1 MLRNSSV
8 LHLQW
13 RENFLNACPVIYI
26 SDSSMLMQ
34 ETVISFEE
42 VMQTK
47 LKIKLFISRFSTQS
61 WQLSIWQSRLAF
73 QAKYFFSNSWFVVDL
88 VFFVGYL
95 KCFAFGYMIE
105 RISSAIMLEFLLCKN
120 RESIFSLTLSDS
132 AQVITKN
139 DLQQILIFLDTKQN
153 LTIKISWETATF
165 PVKSVS
171 ALSHAFGSRTLIVHT
186 TEFTRWDANCYF
198 FIYSRCYAPAF

>member
-13 RENFLNACPVIYI
+13 RENFLNGCPVIYI

-34 ETVISFEE
+34 ETVISFKE

-61 WQLSIWQSRLAF
+61 WPLSIWQSRLAF
-73 QAKYFFSNSWFVVDL
+73 QAKDFFSNSWFVV
-88 VFFVGYL
+88 VFVGYL

-120 RESIFSLTLSDS
+120 RESIFSLTLSAWFCPGDHKKWPP
-132 AQVITKN
+132 ADTNLLGYQTKLKDKN
-139 DLQQILIFLDTKQN
+139 IMRNSYFPCE
-153 LTIKISWETATF
+153 ISF
-165 PVKSVS
+165 CFKSCV
-171 ALSHAFGSRTLIVHT
+171 
-186 TEFTRWDANCYF
+186 W
-198 FIYSRCYAPAF
+198 

>member
-1 MLRNSSV
+1 
-8 LHLQW
+8 
-13 RENFLNACPVIYI
+13 
-26 SDSSMLMQ
+26 
-34 ETVISFEE
+34 
-42 VMQTK
+42 
-47 LKIKLFISRFSTQS
+47 
-61 WQLSIWQSRLAF
+61 
-73 QAKYFFSNSWFVVDL
+73 
-88 VFFVGYL
+88 
-95 KCFAFGYMIE
+95 MIE

-198 FIYSRCYAPAF
+198 FIYSRYYAPAF